1 MFMWTASL
9 YKPNDKIIL
18 TICKTR
24 SLYSLC
30 NQMPSLVTYSFL
42 IVCTMLNFLLARG
55 FPGHIVKVLVDWY
68 GKTFSRVRWNDVFS
82 SLVSI
87 RSGIRHC
94 GILSPFLFNIIMWT
108 HSSRFSDHGSTYFL
122 AALHMLMILFYCQD
136 RWHALLQDMLK
147 LCSAPAE
154 DLNIKFNATE
164 SCLLKIGKNPSEN
177 IQSLKL
183 GLAYAMF

>member
-1 MFMWTASL
+1 MWTASL

-108 HSSRFSDHGSTYFL
+108 HSSRFSDHL
-122 AALHMLMILFYCQD
+122 ICWQHVLFGC
-136 RWHALLQDMLK
+136 
-147 LCSAPAE
+147 
-154 DLNIKFNATE
+154 
-164 SCLLKIGKNPSEN
+164 
-177 IQSLKL
+177 
-183 GLAYAMF
+183 LAYVDDFVLLSGSVACTAPRHA